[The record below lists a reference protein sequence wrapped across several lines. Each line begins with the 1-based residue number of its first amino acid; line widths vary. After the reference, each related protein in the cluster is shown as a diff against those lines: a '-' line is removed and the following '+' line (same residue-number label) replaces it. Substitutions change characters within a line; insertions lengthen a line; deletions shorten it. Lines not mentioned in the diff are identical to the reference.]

1 MTEMAAH
8 KTSAVAPRL
17 SLGAIVIRIFRASV
31 ALVTPILSILALWYA
46 AIAVSGLPEFVI
58 PRPTQVLAAL
68 VADRAFI
75 ATHLLETLKSAG
87 IGFLVANAIGIGL
100 AMLFVAAPPFQRIV
114 MPAAITMRNIPYV
127 ALASVLVLAFGDGLR
142 SKVLIVALAGFFP
155 VLVNTYRGLLS
166 VDPIIIDRMRIL
178 DARPWDVFLKVRLPF
193 SLPFILAAQE
203 IVASGSIVVS
213 IAAEWLTSTTG
224 LGYVINRAMS
234 QYRGDQV
241 YAVALLAALL
251 SYAAYWLIQV
261 LGARLDWR
269 ARKPGEAKA
278 VAT

>member
-8 KTSAVAPRL
+8 KTNTVAPRL
-17 SLGAIVIRIFRASV
+17 SLGAIAMRILRAAV
-31 ALVTPILSILALWYA
+31 ALATPILSILALWYA

-87 IGFLVANAIGIGL
+87 LGFLVANAIGIGL
-100 AMLFVAAPPFQRIV
+100 AMLFVAVPFCQRIV

-251 SYAAYWLIQV
+251 SYGAYWLIQV

-269 ARKPGEAKA
+269 ARKPGEAGA
-278 VAT
+278 GTT

>member
-1 MTEMAAH
+1 MNEMAAH
-8 KTSAVAPRL
+8 KTSAVAPRP
-17 SLGAIVIRIFRASV
+17 GVIAGRIFRGSV
-31 ALVTPILSILALWYA
+31 ALATPILSILALWYA

-68 VADRAFI
+68 VEDRAFI
-75 ATHLLETLKSAG
+75 ATHLVETLKSAG
-87 IGFLVANAIGIGL
+87 LGFLLANAIGIGL
-100 AMLFVAAPPFQRIV
+100 AMLFVAVPLCQRIV

-203 IVASGSIVVS
+203 IVGSGSIVVS

-251 SYAAYWLIQV
+251 SYAAYSLIQV
-261 LGARLDWR
+261 LGVRLDWS
-269 ARKPGEAKA
+269 ARKPGGAKA
-278 VAT
+278 GAT

>member
-1 MTEMAAH
+1 MNEMAAH
-8 KTSAVAPRL
+8 KTSAVAPRP
-17 SLGAIVIRIFRASV
+17 GVIAGRIFRASV
-31 ALVTPILSILALWYA
+31 AFATPILSILALWYA

-58 PRPTQVLAAL
+58 SRPTQVLAAL
-68 VADRAFI
+68 VEDRAFI
-75 ATHLLETLKSAG
+75 ATHLVDTLKSAG
-87 IGFLVANAIGIGL
+87 LGFLLANAIGIAL
-100 AMLFVAAPPFQRIV
+100 AMLFVAAPLCQRIV

-203 IVASGSIVVS
+203 IVGSGSIVVS

-251 SYAAYWLIQV
+251 SYAAYSLIQV
-261 LGARLDWR
+261 LGARLDWS
-269 ARKPGEAKA
+269 ARKPGGAKA
-278 VAT
+278 GAT

>member
-1 MTEMAAH
+1 
-8 KTSAVAPRL
+8 
-17 SLGAIVIRIFRASV
+17 V
-31 ALVTPILSILALWYA
+31 ALATPVLSILALWYA
-46 AIAVSGLPEFVI
+46 AIALSGLPEFVI

-68 VADRAFI
+68 VEDRAFI

-87 IGFLVANAIGIGL
+87 LGFLLANAIGIGL
-100 AMLFVAAPPFQRIV
+100 AMLFVAAPLCQRIV

-155 VLVNTYRGLLS
+155 VLVNTWRGLLA

-178 DARPWDVFLKVRLPF
+178 DAKPWDVFLKVRLPF

-203 IVASGSIVVS
+203 IVGSGSIVVS

-251 SYAAYWLIQV
+251 SYAAYSLIQV
-261 LGARLDWR
+261 LGARLDWS
-269 ARKPGEAKA
+269 ARKPGGAKA
-278 VAT
+278 GAT

>member
-1 MTEMAAH
+1 MNDMAAL
-8 KTSAVAPRL
+8 KPSTVAPRL
-17 SLGAIVIRIFRASV
+17 GAIAARTLRMTLAV
-31 ALVTPILSILALWYA
+31 ATPVLSILALWYA

-68 VADRAFI
+68 IEDRAFI

-87 IGFLVANAIGIGL
+87 LGFLLANAIGIGL

-114 MPAAITMRNIPYV
+114 MPAAITLRNIPYV
-127 ALASVLVLAFGDGLR
+127 ALASVLVLALGDGML
-142 SKVLIVALAGFFP
+142 SKILIVALAGFFP
-155 VLVNTYRGLLS
+155 VLVNTHRGLLS

-193 SLPFILAAQE
+193 SVPYILAAQE
-203 IVASGSIVVS
+203 IVGSGSIIVS
-213 IAAEWLTSTTG
+213 IAAEWLTSTQG

-251 SYAAYWLIQV
+251 SFAVYSLIQV
-261 LGARLDWR
+261 LGARLDWS
-269 ARKPGEAKA
+269 ARKPAGAGAGSNTK
-278 VAT
+278 